1 MLHQSETTLS
11 KYAVQTSAAASLSPQ
26 SVALQ
31 STDAVNGSKFD
42 FTFEALRPGIFRT
55 TFFSPSHPLPPFP
68 SAHKPSVSKHEGAPG
83 VVDAAA
89 NTYTITAGGVKA
101 VVNWTHAPVVSLFG
115 ESQERPIYKDM
126 SYRSYVVDGP
136 GIAHYSA
143 YAKDEF
149 YVGLGEKAAPMNLG
163 GRSFQITA
171 SDTFGYDA
179 YRTDPLYKHIPLLV
193 HVSPPS
199 EANNSKGAVVAMFST
214 AHSRG
219 VWNVGSEI
227 DGMWG
232 HFKVY
237 RQAYGGLEQ
246 YLLVGSTLA
255 EVVRLYADL
264 VGYPLLPPRYYMGYV
279 GGGMKYSMEDGPP
292 KAHDVIVGF
301 IDKCKEHGIPVS
313 AFQMSSGYTVA
324 TTKPKTR
331 NVFTWNRTRFPD
343 PRAFTRQCHARG
355 VRILANI
362 KPYLLDNH
370 PAYQQLKTNNAF
382 FQDPSSPDQDK
393 TGRARL
399 WSAGGGESGE
409 GSHIDFTSEF
419 GYQWWRQGCLGL
431 AKVGIDAMWND
442 NNEYNI
448 FSDNWACALDGK
460 AVREHAAEIADTTD
474 NKTVGFW
481 GRALNTELM
490 AKSSASACAE
500 AFPNDRPVVLTRS
513 ATAGTM
519 RYSCSSWSG
528 DNVTSW
534 EGMRGANAISLNAGV
549 SLLHCYGHDIGG
561 FEGPQPDAE
570 LLVRWVQLGVHQPRF
585 AINCYKTSPEDNLV
599 GDVIEPWMH
608 PVATPYVREAIRRRY
623 ELIPYVYSA
632 AIASHLSALPPMRWI
647 GWGYESDP
655 GVWARRLLAG
665 DTQYWF
671 GSDLVVGGVY
681 EPGVD
686 VAEVYLPAGED
697 TAAGFLNVNAPYEW
711 LAAGQWHSVSS
722 PWYASIPVLARCGSA
737 LPVGARKHTTSRN
750 TDDYEN
756 SEFPNTPLDSYRGVE
771 LYPVQASKAGNVAT
785 ETFTNTWLEDD
796 GLSAEGRS
804 QIYEIKVVYMASD
817 TEVTV
822 WASISVKKA
831 STVEGAPAWEPLW
844 LRNGL
849 DVMLP
854 VGDERTV
861 VGNRVDKKE
870 RDFRN
875 RNVYNIAVWELP
887 TIDIV

>member
-1 MLHQSETTLS
+1 MLHQSETTPS
-11 KYAVQTSAAASLSPQ
+11 KYAVQTSAA
-26 SVALQ
+26 
-31 STDAVNGSKFD
+31 STEAVNGSIFD

-55 TFFSPSHPLPPFP
+55 TFSSPSHPLPPFP
-68 SAHKPSVSKHEGAPG
+68 SAHKPSVVKDLGTPG
-83 VVDAAA
+83 VVDAAT
-89 NTYTITAGGVKA
+89 NTYTVTTGVVKA

-115 ESQERPIYKDM
+115 ESEQKPIYKDM
-126 SYRSYVVDGP
+126 SYRSYVVDGS
-136 GIAHYSA
+136 GIAHYSS
-143 YAKDEF
+143 YAKDEL

-199 EANNSKGAVVAMFST
+199 EANNNKGTVVAMFST
-214 AHSRG
+214 THSRG
-219 VWNVGSEI
+219 GWNVGSEI

-237 RQAYGGLEQ
+237 RQAHGGLEQ
-246 YLLVGSTLA
+246 YLLVGNTLA

-264 VGYPLLPPRYYMGYV
+264 VGYPLLAPRYYMGYV
-279 GGGMKYSMEDGPP
+279 SGGMKYSMEDGPP
-292 KAHDVIVGF
+292 KAHDVIIGF
-301 IDKCKEHGIPVS
+301 IDKCKEHDIPVS
-313 AFQMSSGYTVA
+313 AFQMSSGYTIA
-324 TTKPKTR
+324 MTEPKTR
-331 NVFTWNRTRFPD
+331 NVFTWNLTRFPD
-343 PRAFTRQCHARG
+343 PREFTRQCHARG

-362 KPYLLDNH
+362 KPYILDNH
-370 PAYQQLKTNNAF
+370 PAYQQLKTSNAF
-382 FQDPSSPDQDK
+382 FQDPSSSDQYK
-393 TGRARL
+393 TGMARL

-419 GYQWWRQGCLGL
+419 GYQWWRQGCLDL
-431 AKVGIDAMWND
+431 AKIGIDSMWND

-448 FSDNWACALDGK
+448 FNDNWECALDGK
-460 AVREHAAEIADTTD
+460 GVREHSVEITD
-474 NKTVGFW
+474 KTDKKVGFW

-490 AKSSASACAE
+490 AKSSASACE
-500 AFPNDRPVVLTRS
+500 EVFPNDRPLVLTRS

-561 FEGPQPDAE
+561 FEGPQPDPE
-570 LLVRWVQLGVHQPRF
+570 LLVRWIQLGVHQPRF
-585 AINCYKTSPEDNLV
+585 AINCYKTSPKDNLV

-608 PVATPYVREAIRRRY
+608 PVATPYVREAIKRRY

-632 AIASHLSALPPMRWI
+632 AVESHLSALPPMRWI
-647 GWGYESDP
+647 GWGYELDP
-655 GVWARRLLAG
+655 EVWTKRLLEG

-681 EPGVD
+681 APGVD
-686 VAEVYLPAGED
+686 VAEVYLPKGED

-711 LAAGQWHSVSS
+711 LAAGQWHNVSS

-737 LPVGARKHTTSRN
+737 IPVGAREDTTSRN

-771 LYPVQASKAGNVAT
+771 LYPVPVNRAEDVAAAT
-785 ETFTNTWLEDD
+785 VTFTNTWLEDD
-796 GLSAEGRS
+796 GMSAEGRS
-804 QIYEIKVVYMASD
+804 PIYEIKVVYTASA
-817 TEVTV
+817 TEVAV
-822 WASISVKKA
+822 EASISVKKA
-831 STVEGAPAWEPLW
+831 STVNGAPAWKPLW
-844 LRNGL
+844 LNYGL
-849 DVMLP
+849 DVILP
-854 VGDERTV
+854 VSDERTV
-861 VGNRVDKKE
+861 VGDKVTKKK

-875 RNVYNIAVWELP
+875 RDVYNI
-887 TIDIV
+887 DIKE